1 MSGTTVIRRAD
12 WVVAWSEEKSG
23 HVYLRDADVVFQ
35 GTEVLSIGEHYDG
48 EVETEIDGGRV
59 VISARAE
66 TDESVCIQVEDNG
79 IGIAAQDMKKIFEPF
94 GQVQSKPDRPHE
106 GTGLGLSFSRSL
118 TELNGSQLRLTS
130 ETGKGTCVSI
140 QFPPEKVVPE
150 KSDPAAGKTA

>member
-12 WVVAWSEEKSG
+12 WVVAWSEEKSS

-79 IGIAAQDMKKIFEPF
+79 IGIAAHDIKKP
-94 GQVQSKPDRPHE
+94 SN
-106 GTGLGLSFSRSL
+106 LSAKFNRNRTARMRAPASVSH
-118 TELNGSQLRLTS
+118 SQ
-130 ETGKGTCVSI
+130 E
-140 QFPPEKVVPE
+140 
-150 KSDPAAGKTA
+150 A